1 MPEKSHSLTNIN
13 EADFVN
19 QYGPDA
25 DRIEGNP
32 EAMLALVD
40 LIFGFEPD
48 RFPPS

>member
-1 MPEKSHSLTNIN
+1 MPEKSHSHININ

-19 QYGPDA
+19 QFGPEA

-40 LIFGFEPD
+40 LIFGFTD
-48 RFPPS
+48 SKLPPS